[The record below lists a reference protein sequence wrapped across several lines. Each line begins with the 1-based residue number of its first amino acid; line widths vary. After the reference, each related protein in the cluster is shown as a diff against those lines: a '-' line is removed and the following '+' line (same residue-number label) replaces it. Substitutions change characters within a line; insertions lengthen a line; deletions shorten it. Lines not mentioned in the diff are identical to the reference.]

1 MAPALFI
8 MNKCLPFTKICSPL
22 PPHSQGKSV
31 LPLLCLGSSEEP
43 NREREFPSPFTA
55 GRVVE
60 AFSPKQK
67 NILYCHFYSRLCLET
82 EQSYSSVLLLTRR
95 KARSRAL
102 CRSSGRLQTGGSDFS
117 GPTELAPA
125 GRGAGSCCSG
135 RWPQRGTKA
144 SRLGRRGGR
153 GPPRAGCCA
162 SPGSC
167 GEGAEGLPAAA
178 VPGRSCSDLAER
190 RAGGRAGAGEGRG
203 LLAAPAAG
211 VCRLP
216 ARRFEARS
224 CRPPPRGVASRRVA
238 AVEPGEEQR
247 QPRAAFGRLPGGR
260 EERSGIRLRVFL
272 GKFLVSPHPAVGCC
286 PPSPSSLRVPQPP
299 ANFFCAYLF

>member
-1 MAPALFI
+1 M
-8 MNKCLPFTKICSPL
+8 
-22 PPHSQGKSV
+22 
-31 LPLLCLGSSEEP
+31 LPLLCLGSLEEP
-43 NREREFPSPFTA
+43 NREREFSSPFTA

-67 NILYCHFYSRLCLET
+67 NILYCHFYSRLGLET
-82 EQSYSSVLLLTRR
+82 EQSYGSVLLLTRR
-95 KARSRAL
+95 TERSRSL
-102 CRSSGRLQTGGSDFS
+102 YRSSRRLQTGGSNRRLRVL
-117 GPTELAPA
+117 GA
-125 GRGAGSCCSG
+125 GRARPGRPGGAGSCCSG

-167 GEGAEGLPAAA
+167 GERAEGRPSAT
-178 VPGRSCSDLAER
+178 VPRWSFSDLAER
-190 RAGGRAGAGEGRG
+190 RPGGRAGAGERRE
-203 LLAAPAAG
+203 LLTAPAAG

-216 ARRFEARS
+216 GRRFEACS
-224 CRPPPRGVASRRVA
+224 CCPPPRRVASRRVA

-247 QPRAAFGRLPGGR
+247 QPYAAFGRLPGGR
-260 EERSGIRLRVFL
+260 EERSGMRLRVFL
-272 GKFLVSPHPAVGCC
+272 GKFVTSPLAAVGCC
-286 PPSPSSLRVPQPP
+286 PLSPSSLRAPQPP